1 MSAHSSPW
9 TCCRGRSE
17 ASRYVSV
24 ENLSLS
30 PQCGFASVEQGSLLA
45 SDDELRKL
53 DLVVNTARL
62 VWGD

>member
-1 MSAHSSPW
+1 
-9 TCCRGRSE
+9 
-17 ASRYVSV
+17 VSV